1 MLQDARRAATL
12 IVLAVAGALAGAAPA
27 QAAPTWL
34 PAAPLASA
42 ASVPAQTVIDR
53 DGTMLAVWEE
63 STGPGTVLRFS
74 ERRVGQPWA
83 PAIDLTPR
91 ADGRYDFGARLGI
104 DDAGTAT
111 LLWVTLRDD
120 GVDPRSSVVRAATR
134 PRGGSWG
141 APADLAQADDP
152 QDLSR
157 TQLAVAPGGAAT
169 AVWQLYVG
177 GTDYRVV
184 SARRGAAGVWSAPE
198 NVSAASVSERVPQV
212 AADDAGRAVVVWI
225 EGDVPITVRASS
237 RDAAGTWDAPVTL
250 NGTPNVGSFNPSV
263 ALDAGGTAVAA
274 WQRST
279 GGSARIETATRPAGG
294 AWGSPEFLT
303 GTGLPT
309 AFQPRVAV
317 APGGAAAV
325 TWTQS
330 DGSKN
335 RVRAKRR
342 PAGGAWE
349 ATAADLSAAGQ
360 DASGGAVVTSR
371 DGEVSVVWSRSD
383 GTDWILQ
390 AAHAGATGP
399 WGAAVDVASDA
410 DQPSNEPVLAVGAHG
425 DVALGWLSP
434 NGIFVAKGVVP
445 PTCTSSAAAVT
456 AGAAVTV
463 DLPCS
468 GTVDTRAIGTGPALG
483 ALGPIDQVLGR
494 VPFTASPGPG
504 GADAFTFTGSNAAGT
519 SAPATVNLTVT
530 PQPPAPAGPP
540 PPAPPAPSAKPSAV
554 AFGSLVTLPSAKKC
568 VSRRSLRIRLRVPKG
583 VGVSSAEVRV
593 NGKRV
598 RTVKRAR
605 FGVPVDLR
613 GLPKGRVT
621 VSVRVRLAD
630 GRTITGT
637 RTYRTCAPRKAKPR
651 R

>member
-1 MLQDARRAATL
+1 
-12 IVLAVAGALAGAAPA
+12 
-27 QAAPTWL
+27 
-34 PAAPLASA
+34 
-42 ASVPAQTVIDR
+42 
-53 DGTMLAVWEE
+53 
-63 STGPGTVLRFS
+63 
-74 ERRVGQPWA
+74 
-83 PAIDLTPR
+83 
-91 ADGRYDFGARLGI
+91 
-104 DDAGTAT
+104 
-111 LLWVTLRDD
+111 
-120 GVDPRSSVVRAATR
+120 
-134 PRGGSWG
+134 
-141 APADLAQADDP
+141 
-152 QDLSR
+152 
-157 TQLAVAPGGAAT
+157 
-169 AVWQLYVG
+169 
-177 GTDYRVV
+177 
-184 SARRGAAGVWSAPE
+184 
-198 NVSAASVSERVPQV
+198 
-212 AADDAGRAVVVWI
+212 
-225 EGDVPITVRASS
+225 
-237 RDAAGTWDAPVTL
+237 
-250 NGTPNVGSFNPSV
+250 
-263 ALDAGGTAVAA
+263 
-274 WQRST
+274 
-279 GGSARIETATRPAGG
+279 
-294 AWGSPEFLT
+294 
-303 GTGLPT
+303 
-309 AFQPRVAV
+309 
-317 APGGAAAV
+317 
-325 TWTQS
+325 
-330 DGSKN
+330 
-335 RVRAKRR
+335 
-342 PAGGAWE
+342 
-349 ATAADLSAAGQ
+349 
-360 DASGGAVVTSR
+360 
-371 DGEVSVVWSRSD
+371 
-383 GTDWILQ
+383 

-445 PTCTSSAAAVT
+445 PTCTSSAAAAT
-456 AGAAVTV
+456 AGSVVTV

-583 VGVSSAEVRV
+583 VGVTSAEVRV

-637 RTYRTCAPRKAKPR
+637 RTYRTCAARKAKPR